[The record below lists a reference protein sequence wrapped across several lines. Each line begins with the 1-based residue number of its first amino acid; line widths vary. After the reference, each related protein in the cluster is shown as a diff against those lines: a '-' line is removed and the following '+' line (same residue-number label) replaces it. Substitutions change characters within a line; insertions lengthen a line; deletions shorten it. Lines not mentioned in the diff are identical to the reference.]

1 MCFHPT
7 KIENNINV
15 IVDEI
20 APLSEFSNNSEN
32 KPDKSNAEIRRK
44 ENLRKRLLKKMRNE
58 QNKTELRKRNV

>member
-7 KIENNINV
+7 KIENNIIV

-32 KPDKSNAEIRRK
+32 KPDKANAEIRNK
-44 ENLRKRLLKKMRNE
+44 KKRELE
-58 QNKTELRKRNV
+58 EETTEKDEK